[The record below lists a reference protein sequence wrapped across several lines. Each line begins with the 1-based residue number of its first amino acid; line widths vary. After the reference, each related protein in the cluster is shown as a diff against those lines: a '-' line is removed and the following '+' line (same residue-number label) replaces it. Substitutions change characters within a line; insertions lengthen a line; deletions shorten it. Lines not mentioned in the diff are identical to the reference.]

1 MLGVLKVTQHNSAAT
16 WAKVP
21 MQDFTIASDID
32 WLGDIDKQMYLK
44 YKLSA
49 EEIEFIEKNI
59 RAMT

>member
-1 MLGVLKVTQHNSAAT
+1 
-16 WAKVP
+16 

-59 RAMT
+59 RAMTWKILVGVIIFAQIQRD